1 MGAEDMPRSVVMLR
15 CRLKAVVASKESTM
29 KRVKS
34 VYLVRGEGQGWG

>member
-1 MGAEDMPRSVVMLR
+1 MPRSVVMLR